1 MVGGTSRIS
10 REAYVRFCE
19 RLGVK
24 FRGPTRQ
31 AKWWTHK
38 AESTDAGRGTE
49 QPVVVMKSAKSRRS
63 EGVASSSLGYGPTV

>member
-1 MVGGTSRIS
+1 MGGTSRIS

-31 AKWWTHK
+31 SKWE
-38 AESTDAGRGTE
+38 APIRMRVPRRGTGAE
-49 QPVVVMKSAKSRRS
+49 QPVVGKKVRKSNWT
-63 EGVASSSLGYGPTV
+63 EGVALSSS